1 MLADAPTIIRLSL
14 HVLAAALWVGG
25 QFTLAGLVPVL
36 RRADREVA
44 PAAGRRFA
52 QIAWPAYGVLL
63 ATGLWNIAATHPESR
78 SAAWQAVLFAKIA
91 VFLLSGLSAWMH
103 QRSSRP
109 RDLAIWGALS
119 GISAPAALVLG
130 VALAG

>member
-14 HVLAAALWVGG
+14 HVLAATIWVGG

-36 RRADREVA
+36 RRSGVDVA
-44 PAAGRRFA
+44 PAAARQFA
-52 QIAWPAYGVLL
+52 RLAWPAYAVLL
-63 ATGLWNIAATHPESR
+63 ATGIWNIAATHPGR
-78 SAAWQAVLFAKIA
+78 QDRAWQAVLGAKIG

-103 QRSSRP
+103 QRSTRP
-109 RDLAIWGALS
+109 RDLAIWGALT
-119 GISAPAALVLG
+119 GVTAPVALVLG